1 MAAMLKLHKFHGMEG
16 HITVV
21 MGKPGRKWIH
31 YVEVGYPIRVRKV
44 KVSEAKFFRELT
56 QTTTVQAYLDMADR
70 LGITEGAIKL
80 LKEAASNGK

>member
-1 MAAMLKLHKFHGMEG
+1 MLKLHKFHGMEG

-44 KVSEAKFFRELT
+44 KVSEAKFFRELN
-56 QTTTVQAYLDMADR
+56 QTTKGSREQWKISSSCSPSVAHQ
-70 LGITEGAIKL
+70 LGCHLGYPH
-80 LKEAASNGK
+80 